1 MPSQVPSTPNL
12 TVGSKVG
19 GCIVLEVLDAAK
31 GCYVFGKVDV
41 EDVLAKVVTLEST
54 VATQS
59 TQSADISK
67 QANDAAFNAQEALNK
82 AAAAAVEIS
91 KIPGLIQD
99 ANYNTNSK
107 TSEIKGSVQDLT
119 LKHND
124 LSAIVALKADKA
136 ALAATDSVA
145 TALAVRVKAIE
156 DVPSGGAADVTSK
169 NTAVKKWNGSALNQA
184 IIAVNAS
191 YGVVGQWNAAA
202 SYSRDGMCLRGK
214 TQYTSLTDANI
225 NHDPATD
232 TTGQYW
238 SVYRPGE
245 DSDVYFSRP
254 PTSTDIYASGVKWHD
269 TEFGT
274 AATLDFM
281 SKGGGEWVPLQSIRL
296 RAIRLYIT
304 GYSSSYTVFN
314 TARILGKNGAQYPA
328 GSWICGASNNVNG
341 GNFTVG
347 AVYSNQSSPPPV
359 NQTCWI
365 ELEPSS
371 NFIDNGF
378 SDAIANFRDTTS
390 TGCTKVEL
398 HFSNGGIKTFAG
410 KGNTSGSNIN
420 VLPSPVSADFQYGQ
434 DPISAA
440 LGVSLTAAQL
450 SDGFDNTFGR
460 TCGAVNVSA
469 FNRLAAPLLE
479 RIAALEAKVANLP

>member
-1 MPSQVPSTPNL
+1 MSLRDRV
-12 TVGSKVG
+12 K
-19 GCIVLEVLDAAK
+19 
-31 GCYVFGKVDV
+31 
-41 EDVLAKVVTLEST
+41 TLEDT
-54 VATQS
+54 PINTQ
-59 TQSADISK
+59 TT
-67 QANDAAFNAQEALNK
+67 AAL
-82 AAAAAVEIS
+82 
-91 KIPGLIQD
+91 
-99 ANYNTNSK
+99 
-107 TSEIKGSVQDLT
+107 
-119 LKHND
+119 
-124 LSAIVALKADKA
+124 ALKADKT
-136 ALAATDSVA
+136 ALATTDTAV

-156 DVPSGGAADVTSK
+156 DVPNGAPVDVTSK
-169 NTAVKKWNGSALNQA
+169 NTTVKKWNGSVLNQA

-214 TQYTSLTDANI
+214 TQYTSLSDANI

-238 SVYRPGE
+238 AVYRPGA

-254 PTSTDIYASGVKWHD
+254 PTSTDIFASGVKWHN

-274 AATLDFM
+274 AATLDFE

-304 GYSSSYTVFN
+304 GFSSSWTAFGA
-314 TARILGKNGAQYPA
+314 ARIIDKNGVQYAP

-347 AVYSNQSSPPPV
+347 AVYSTQISSPPV

-365 ELEPSS
+365 ELEPSATL
-371 NFIDNGF
+371 IDNGF
-378 SDAIANFRDTTS
+378 SDAIGNFRADAGS
-390 TGCTKVEL
+390 TGCTKIEI
-398 HFSNGGIKTFAG
+398 HYSNGGVKTFNG
-410 KGNTSGSNIN
+410 KGGGTKGADVNM
-420 VLPSPVSADFQYGQ
+420 LPSPVSVDFQYGQ

-450 SDGFDNTFGR
+450 ADAMDNTFGR
-460 TCGAVNVSA
+460 VSGANYVSA

-479 RIAALEAKVANLP
+479 RIQALESRIV